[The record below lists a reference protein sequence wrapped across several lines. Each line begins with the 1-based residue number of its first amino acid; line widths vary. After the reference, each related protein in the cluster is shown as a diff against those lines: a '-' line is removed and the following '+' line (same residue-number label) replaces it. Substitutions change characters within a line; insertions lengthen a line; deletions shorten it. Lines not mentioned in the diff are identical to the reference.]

1 MTAPISKQPWD
12 EDAFFEHAAMHRSV
26 AELAQLQSLV
36 SHANSTGGRLN
47 WRRGGLPGA
56 SVWYR
61 IGGRSTAVYGFSAGD
76 ASTPSHVLL
85 YLSELPELLS
95 PEQLALVR
103 AELHDT
109 NADQECWTTR
119 LFVLADLATESA
131 ESILRL
137 ITTIIDRATQP

>member
-1 MTAPISKQPWD
+1 
-12 EDAFFEHAAMHRSV
+12 MHRSV
-26 AELAQLQSLV
+26 AELHLLRHLV
-36 SHANSTGGRLN
+36 NHANATDGRII

-56 SVWYR
+56 SVWYD
-61 IGGRSTAVYGFSAGD
+61 IGGRLTAVYGFSAGD

-85 YLSELPELLS
+85 YLGELPALLS

-119 LFVLADLATESA
+119 LFVLADLTAESA

-137 ITTIIDRATQP
+137 ITTITDRATQP